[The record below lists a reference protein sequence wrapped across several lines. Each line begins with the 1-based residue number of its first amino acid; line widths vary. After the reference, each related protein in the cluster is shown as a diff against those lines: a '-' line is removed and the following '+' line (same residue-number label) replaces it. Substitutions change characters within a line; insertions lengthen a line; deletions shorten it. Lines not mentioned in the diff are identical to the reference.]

1 MLRSFDGRLGLGRN
15 TSWEDF
21 LDDLPVALKAA
32 RTVLEKICPRFAVT
46 IRSRVQQCLQQCLQR
61 HLALVLPNA
70 EATGEDEAVLKAIE
84 SLDSLEWSDWIQ
96 LIEQLSDSVQSCLTA
111 LRQQRG
117 YEALQTADP
126 ISLTFLFFF
135 RFLHFRDCVLR
146 IRVRVHRARLL
157 PDMSLN

>member
-1 MLRSFDGRLGLGRN
+1 M
-15 TSWEDF
+15 
-21 LDDLPVALKAA
+21 
-32 RTVLEKICPRFAVT
+32 
-46 IRSRVQQCLQQCLQR
+46 QQCLQK

-70 EATGEDEAVLKAIE
+70 EATGEDEAVVKAIE

-96 LIEQLSDSVQSCLTA
+96 LIEQLSDSVQSLLMA

-146 IRVRVHRARLL
+146 IPVRVHQSRVF
-157 PDMSLN
+157 PEMSLN